1 MAKRSTPEINAS
13 SMADI
18 AFLLL
23 IFFLVTTTMDVD
35 TGIQRQLPPIPE
47 KDQKTDVEVNE
58 RNVYVVNVNSRGNI
72 QVNHSWM
79 DLDKLREDAKKFI
92 NCDRADDPTLPE
104 MEEITVEGIKGP
116 VKTSKGII
124 SLQNDR
130 GTTYG
135 RYIEVQKKVA
145 KKPKAS
151 AKKECPTKECECHP
165 CDCKPG
171 DCKPEECKCP
181 KKSVK
186 KTPKPKVTK
195 ARKAAPKKRTAAK
208 AKRAAPKRRRAPKKS
223 KK

>member
-47 KDQKTDVEVNE
+47 NKDQKTDVEVNK
-58 RNVYVVNVNSRGNI
+58 RNVYLVLVNSRGTI
-72 QVNHSWM
+72 SVNNHWVNS
-79 DLDKLREDAKKFI
+79 LDELREDAKKFI
-92 NCDRADDPTLPE
+92 NCDREDDPTLPE
-104 MEEITVEGIKGP
+104 MEDITVDGIKGT

-135 RYIEVQKKVA
+135 RYIEVQNALVA
-145 KKPKAS
+145 AYNEIRNEASRKYFGKPYDEL
-151 AKKECPTKECECHP
+151 KEEQQDAIRKIYPQRISEAE
-165 CDCKPG
+165 
-171 DCKPEECKCP
+171 P
-181 KKSVK
+181 KNYGGKN
-186 KTPKPKVTK
+186 
-195 ARKAAPKKRTAAK
+195 
-208 AKRAAPKRRRAPKKS
+208 
-223 KK
+223 

>member
-1 MAKRSTPEINAS
+1 MAKRATPEINAS

-47 KDQKTDVEVNE
+47 NKDQKTDVEVNK
-58 RNVYVVNVNSRGNI
+58 RNIYLVLVNSRGNI
-72 QVNHSWM
+72 SVNNKWM

-104 MEEITVEGIKGP
+104 MEEIVVDGIKTP

-124 SLQNDR
+124 SLKNDR

-135 RYIEVQKKVA
+135 RYIEVQNELVA
-145 KKPKAS
+145 AYNEIRNEASRKYFNKPYDELNDEQQEAIRKIYPQRISEA
-151 AKKECPTKECECHP
+151 E
-165 CDCKPG
+165 
-171 DCKPEECKCP
+171 P
-181 KKSVK
+181 KNYGGK
-186 KTPKPKVTK
+186 
-195 ARKAAPKKRTAAK
+195 
-208 AKRAAPKRRRAPKKS
+208 
-223 KK
+223 

>member
-1 MAKRSTPEINAS
+1 MAKRATPEINAS

-47 KDQKTDVEVNE
+47 NKDQKTDVEVNK
-58 RNVYVVNVNSRGNI
+58 RNIYLVLVNSRGNI
-72 QVNHSWM
+72 SVNQSWM
-79 DLDKLREDAKKFI
+79 DIDKLREDAKRFI

-104 MEEITVEGIKGP
+104 MEEITVAGLKGP

-135 RYIEVQKKVA
+135 RYIEVQNELVA
-145 KKPKAS
+145 AYNEVRNE
-151 AKKECPTKECECHP
+151 A
-165 CDCKPG
+165 
-171 DCKPEECKCP
+171 
-181 KKSVK
+181 
-186 KTPKPKVTK
+186 
-195 ARKAAPKKRTAAK
+195 ARKYFNKPYDELNDEQQEAIRKIYPQRISEAEPKNYGGK
-208 AKRAAPKRRRAPKKS
+208 
-223 KK
+223 

>member
-1 MAKRSTPEINAS
+1 MAKRATPEINAS

-47 KDQKTDVEVNE
+47 NKDQKTDVEVNK
-58 RNVYVVNVNSRGNI
+58 RNIYLVLVNSRGNI
-72 QVNHSWM
+72 SVNNKWM

-104 MEEITVEGIKGP
+104 MEEIVVEGIKTP

-135 RYIEVQKKVA
+135 RYIEVQNELVA
-145 KKPKAS
+145 AYNEIRNEASRKYFNKPYDELNDEQQEAIRKIYPQRISEA
-151 AKKECPTKECECHP
+151 E
-165 CDCKPG
+165 
-171 DCKPEECKCP
+171 P
-181 KKSVK
+181 KNYGGK
-186 KTPKPKVTK
+186 
-195 ARKAAPKKRTAAK
+195 
-208 AKRAAPKRRRAPKKS
+208 
-223 KK
+223 

>member
-1 MAKRSTPEINAS
+1 MAKRATPEINAS

-47 KDQKTDVEVNE
+47 NKDQKTDVEVNK
-58 RNVYVVNVNSRGNI
+58 RNIYLVLVNSRGNI
-72 QVNHSWM
+72 SVNQSWM
-79 DLDKLREDAKKFI
+79 DIDKLREDAKKFI

-130 GTTYG
+130 GPTYG
-135 RYIEVQKKVA
+135 RYIEVQNELVA
-145 KKPKAS
+145 AYNEIRNE
-151 AKKECPTKECECHP
+151 A
-165 CDCKPG
+165 
-171 DCKPEECKCP
+171 
-181 KKSVK
+181 
-186 KTPKPKVTK
+186 
-195 ARKAAPKKRTAAK
+195 ARKYFNKPYDELNDEQQEAIRKIYPQRISEAEPKNYGGK
-208 AKRAAPKRRRAPKKS
+208 
-223 KK
+223 

>member
-1 MAKRSTPEINAS
+1 MAKRATPEINAS

-47 KDQKTDVEVNE
+47 NKDQKTDVEVNK
-58 RNVYVVNVNSRGNI
+58 RNIYLVLVNSRGNI
-72 QVNHSWM
+72 SVNQSWM
-79 DLDKLREDAKKFI
+79 DIDKLREDAKKFI

-135 RYIEVQKKVA
+135 RYIEVQNELVA
-145 KKPKAS
+145 AYNEVRNE
-151 AKKECPTKECECHP
+151 A
-165 CDCKPG
+165 
-171 DCKPEECKCP
+171 
-181 KKSVK
+181 
-186 KTPKPKVTK
+186 
-195 ARKAAPKKRTAAK
+195 ARKYFNKPYDELNDEQQEAIRKIYPQRISEAEPKNYGGK
-208 AKRAAPKRRRAPKKS
+208 
-223 KK
+223 

>member
-58 RNVYVVNVNSRGNI
+58 RNVYVVLVNSRGNI
-72 QVNHSWM
+72 QVNHSWL
-79 DLDKLREDAKKFI
+79 DLSKLREDAKKFI

-135 RYIEVQKKVA
+135 RYIEVQNELVA
-145 KKPKAS
+145 AYNEIRNE
-151 AKKECPTKECECHP
+151 A
-165 CDCKPG
+165 
-171 DCKPEECKCP
+171 
-181 KKSVK
+181 
-186 KTPKPKVTK
+186 
-195 ARKAAPKKRTAAK
+195 ARKYFNKPYDELSEEQQEAIRKIYPQRISEAEPKNYGGK
-208 AKRAAPKRRRAPKKS
+208 
-223 KK
+223 

>member
-135 RYIEVQKKVA
+135 RYIEVQNELVA
-145 KKPKAS
+145 AYNEIRNE
-151 AKKECPTKECECHP
+151 A
-165 CDCKPG
+165 
-171 DCKPEECKCP
+171 
-181 KKSVK
+181 
-186 KTPKPKVTK
+186 
-195 ARKAAPKKRTAAK
+195 ARKYFNKPYDELNDEQQEAIRKIYPQRISEAEPKNYGGK
-208 AKRAAPKRRRAPKKS
+208 
-223 KK
+223 

>member
-1 MAKRSTPEINAS
+1 MAKRATPDINAS

-47 KDQKTDVEVNE
+47 NKDQKTDVEVNK
-58 RNVYVVNVNSRGNI
+58 RNIYLVLVNSRGNI
-72 QVNHSWM
+72 SVNQSWM
-79 DLDKLREDAKKFI
+79 DIDKLREDAKRFI

-135 RYIEVQKKVA
+135 RYIEVQNELVA
-145 KKPKAS
+145 AYNEVRNE
-151 AKKECPTKECECHP
+151 A
-165 CDCKPG
+165 
-171 DCKPEECKCP
+171 
-181 KKSVK
+181 
-186 KTPKPKVTK
+186 
-195 ARKAAPKKRTAAK
+195 ARKYFNKPYDELNDEQQEAIRKIYPQRISEAEPKNYGGK
-208 AKRAAPKRRRAPKKS
+208 
-223 KK
+223 

>member
-47 KDQKTDVEVNE
+47 NKDQKTDVEVNK
-58 RNVYVVNVNSRGNI
+58 RNIYLVLVNSRGNI
-72 QVNHSWM
+72 SVNQKWM
-79 DLDKLREDAKKFI
+79 DLDNLREDAKKFI

-104 MEEITVEGIKGP
+104 MEDITVDGIKGT

-135 RYIEVQKKVA
+135 RYIEVQNELVA
-145 KKPKAS
+145 AYNEIRNEASRKYFNKPYDELNDEQQEAIRKIYPQRISEA
-151 AKKECPTKECECHP
+151 E
-165 CDCKPG
+165 
-171 DCKPEECKCP
+171 P
-181 KKSVK
+181 KNYGGK
-186 KTPKPKVTK
+186 
-195 ARKAAPKKRTAAK
+195 
-208 AKRAAPKRRRAPKKS
+208 
-223 KK
+223 

>member
-47 KDQKTDVEVNE
+47 NKDQKTDVEVNK
-58 RNVYVVNVNSRGNI
+58 RNIYLVLVNSRGNI
-72 QVNHSWM
+72 SVNQKWM
-79 DLDKLREDAKKFI
+79 DLDNLREDAKKFI

-104 MEEITVEGIKGP
+104 MEDITVDGIKGT

-135 RYIEVQKKVA
+135 RYIEVQNELVA
-145 KKPKAS
+145 AYNEIRNE
-151 AKKECPTKECECHP
+151 A
-165 CDCKPG
+165 
-171 DCKPEECKCP
+171 
-181 KKSVK
+181 
-186 KTPKPKVTK
+186 
-195 ARKAAPKKRTAAK
+195 ARKYFNKPYDELSDEQQEAIRKIYPQRISEAEPKNYGGKN
-208 AKRAAPKRRRAPKKS
+208 
-223 KK
+223 

>member
-1 MAKRSTPEINAS
+1 MAKRATPEINAS

-135 RYIEVQKKVA
+135 RYIEVQNELVA
-145 KKPKAS
+145 AYNEIRNE
-151 AKKECPTKECECHP
+151 A
-165 CDCKPG
+165 
-171 DCKPEECKCP
+171 
-181 KKSVK
+181 
-186 KTPKPKVTK
+186 
-195 ARKAAPKKRTAAK
+195 ARKYFNKPYDELNDEQQEAIRKIYPQRISEAEPKNYGGK
-208 AKRAAPKRRRAPKKS
+208 
-223 KK
+223 

>member
-1 MAKRSTPEINAS
+1 MAKRATPEINAS

-47 KDQKTDVEVNE
+47 NKDQKTDVEVNK
-58 RNVYVVNVNSRGNI
+58 RNIYLVLVNSRGNI
-72 QVNHSWM
+72 SVNQSWM
-79 DLDKLREDAKKFI
+79 DIEKLREDAKKFI

-135 RYIEVQKKVA
+135 RYIEVQNELVA
-145 KKPKAS
+145 AYNEIRNE
-151 AKKECPTKECECHP
+151 A
-165 CDCKPG
+165 
-171 DCKPEECKCP
+171 
-181 KKSVK
+181 
-186 KTPKPKVTK
+186 
-195 ARKAAPKKRTAAK
+195 ARKYFNKPYDELNDEQQEAIRKIYPQRISEAEPKNYGGK
-208 AKRAAPKRRRAPKKS
+208 
-223 KK
+223 

>member
-1 MAKRSTPEINAS
+1 MAKRATPEINAS

-47 KDQKTDVEVNE
+47 NKDQKTDVEVNK
-58 RNVYVVNVNSRGNI
+58 RNIYLVLVNSRGNI
-72 QVNHSWM
+72 SVNQSWM
-79 DLDKLREDAKKFI
+79 DIDKLREDAKRFI

-135 RYIEVQKKVA
+135 RYIEVQNELVA
-145 KKPKAS
+145 AYNEVRNE
-151 AKKECPTKECECHP
+151 A
-165 CDCKPG
+165 
-171 DCKPEECKCP
+171 
-181 KKSVK
+181 
-186 KTPKPKVTK
+186 
-195 ARKAAPKKRTAAK
+195 ARKYFNKPYDELNDEQQEAVRKIYPQRISEAEPKNYGGK
-208 AKRAAPKRRRAPKKS
+208 
-223 KK
+223 

>member
-1 MAKRSTPEINAS
+1 MAKRATPEINAS

-47 KDQKTDVEVNE
+47 NKDQKTDVEVNK
-58 RNVYVVNVNSRGNI
+58 RNIYLVLVNSRGNI
-72 QVNHSWM
+72 SVNQSWM
-79 DLDKLREDAKKFI
+79 DIDKLREDAKRFI
-92 NCDRADDPTLPE
+92 NCDRVDDPTLPE

-135 RYIEVQKKVA
+135 RYIEVQNELVA
-145 KKPKAS
+145 AYNEIRNEASRKYFNKPYDELNDEQQEAIRKIYPQRISEA
-151 AKKECPTKECECHP
+151 E
-165 CDCKPG
+165 
-171 DCKPEECKCP
+171 P
-181 KKSVK
+181 KNYGGK
-186 KTPKPKVTK
+186 
-195 ARKAAPKKRTAAK
+195 
-208 AKRAAPKRRRAPKKS
+208 
-223 KK
+223 

>member
-1 MAKRSTPEINAS
+1 MAKRATPEINAS

-47 KDQKTDVEVNE
+47 NKDQKTDVEVNK
-58 RNVYVVNVNSRGNI
+58 RNIYLVLVNSRGNI
-72 QVNHSWM
+72 SVNQKWM

-104 MEEITVEGIKGP
+104 MEDITVDGIKGT

-135 RYIEVQKKVA
+135 RYIEVQNELVA
-145 KKPKAS
+145 AYNEIRNE
-151 AKKECPTKECECHP
+151 A
-165 CDCKPG
+165 
-171 DCKPEECKCP
+171 
-181 KKSVK
+181 
-186 KTPKPKVTK
+186 
-195 ARKAAPKKRTAAK
+195 ARKYFNKPYDELNDEQQEAIRKIYPQRISEAEPKNYGGK
-208 AKRAAPKRRRAPKKS
+208 
-223 KK
+223 

>member
-1 MAKRSTPEINAS
+1 MAKRATPEINAS

-47 KDQKTDVEVNE
+47 NKDQKTDVEVNK
-58 RNVYVVNVNSRGNI
+58 RNIYLVLVNSRGNI
-72 QVNHSWM
+72 SVNNKWM

-104 MEEITVEGIKGP
+104 MEEIVVDGIKTP

-135 RYIEVQKKVA
+135 RYIEVQNELVA
-145 KKPKAS
+145 AYNEIRNEASRKYFNKPYDELNDEQQEAIRKIYPQRISEA
-151 AKKECPTKECECHP
+151 E
-165 CDCKPG
+165 
-171 DCKPEECKCP
+171 P
-181 KKSVK
+181 KNYGGK
-186 KTPKPKVTK
+186 
-195 ARKAAPKKRTAAK
+195 
-208 AKRAAPKRRRAPKKS
+208 
-223 KK
+223 

>member
-1 MAKRSTPEINAS
+1 MAKRATPEINAS

-47 KDQKTDVEVNE
+47 NKDQKTDVEVNK
-58 RNVYVVNVNSRGNI
+58 RNIYLVLVNSRGNI
-72 QVNHSWM
+72 SVNQSWM
-79 DLDKLREDAKKFI
+79 DIDKLREDAKRFI

-135 RYIEVQKKVA
+135 RYIEVQNELVA
-145 KKPKAS
+145 AYNEVRNE
-151 AKKECPTKECECHP
+151 A
-165 CDCKPG
+165 
-171 DCKPEECKCP
+171 
-181 KKSVK
+181 
-186 KTPKPKVTK
+186 
-195 ARKAAPKKRTAAK
+195 ARKYFNKPYDELNDEQQEAIRKIYPQRISEAEPKNYGGK
-208 AKRAAPKRRRAPKKS
+208 
-223 KK
+223 

>member
-47 KDQKTDVEVNE
+47 NKDQKTDVEVNK
-58 RNVYVVNVNSRGNI
+58 RNVYLVLVNSRGNI
-72 QVNHSWM
+72 SVNQKWM
-79 DLDKLREDAKKFI
+79 DLDNLREDAKKFI
-92 NCDRADDPTLPE
+92 NCDREDDPTLPE
-104 MEEITVEGIKGP
+104 MEDITVDGIKGT

-135 RYIEVQKKVA
+135 RYIEVQNELVA
-145 KKPKAS
+145 AYNEIRNE
-151 AKKECPTKECECHP
+151 A
-165 CDCKPG
+165 
-171 DCKPEECKCP
+171 
-181 KKSVK
+181 
-186 KTPKPKVTK
+186 
-195 ARKAAPKKRTAAK
+195 
-208 AKRAAPKRRRAPKKS
+208 S
-223 KK
+223 KKYFNKSYDELSDEQQEAIRKIYPQRISEAEPKNYGGKD

>member
-47 KDQKTDVEVNE
+47 NKDKTEAEVNK
-58 RNVYVVNVNSRGNI
+58 RNIYLVLVNSRGTI
-72 QVNHSWM
+72 SVNNHWVNSVEE
-79 DLDKLREDAKKFI
+79 LREDAKKFI
-92 NCDRADDPTLPE
+92 NCDREDDPTLPE
-104 MEEITVEGIKGP
+104 LEEIEVDGIKGT

-135 RYIEVQKKVA
+135 RYIEVQNALVA
-145 KKPKAS
+145 AYNEVRNEASRKYFGKSYDDIDPEQQEAIRKIYPQRISEAEPKNYGG
-151 AKKECPTKECECHP
+151 KN
-165 CDCKPG
+165 
-171 DCKPEECKCP
+171 
-181 KKSVK
+181 
-186 KTPKPKVTK
+186 
-195 ARKAAPKKRTAAK
+195 
-208 AKRAAPKRRRAPKKS
+208 
-223 KK
+223 

>member
-47 KDQKTDVEVNE
+47 NKDQKTDAEVNK
-58 RNVYVVNVNSRGNI
+58 RNAYLVQVNSRGNI
-72 QVNHSWM
+72 VVNGEWVNNLE
-79 DLDKLREDAKKFI
+79 DLREDAKRFI
-92 NCDRADDPTLPE
+92 NCDRDDDPTLPE
-104 MEEITVEGIKGP
+104 MEEITVEGIKGT

-135 RYIEVQKKVA
+135 RYIEVQNELVA
-145 KKPKAS
+145 AYNEIRNE
-151 AKKECPTKECECHP
+151 A
-165 CDCKPG
+165 
-171 DCKPEECKCP
+171 
-181 KKSVK
+181 
-186 KTPKPKVTK
+186 
-195 ARKAAPKKRTAAK
+195 
-208 AKRAAPKRRRAPKKS
+208 S
-223 KK
+223 KKYFNKPYDELSDEQQGAIRKIYPQRISEAEPKNYGGKE

>member
-58 RNVYVVNVNSRGNI
+58 RNVYVVLVNSRGNI

-135 RYIEVQKKVA
+135 RYIEVQNELVA
-145 KKPKAS
+145 AYNEIRNE
-151 AKKECPTKECECHP
+151 A
-165 CDCKPG
+165 
-171 DCKPEECKCP
+171 
-181 KKSVK
+181 
-186 KTPKPKVTK
+186 
-195 ARKAAPKKRTAAK
+195 ARKYFNKPYDELNDEQQEAIRKIYPQRISEAEPKNYGGK
-208 AKRAAPKRRRAPKKS
+208 
-223 KK
+223 

>member
-1 MAKRSTPEINAS
+1 MAKRATPEINAS

-47 KDQKTDVEVNE
+47 NKDQKTDVEVNK
-58 RNVYVVNVNSRGNI
+58 RNIYLVLVNSRGNI
-72 QVNHSWM
+72 SVNQSWM
-79 DLDKLREDAKKFI
+79 DIDKLREDAKKFI

-135 RYIEVQKKVA
+135 RYIEVQNELVA
-145 KKPKAS
+145 AYNEIRNEASRKYFNKPYDELNDEQQEAIRKIYPQRISEA
-151 AKKECPTKECECHP
+151 E
-165 CDCKPG
+165 
-171 DCKPEECKCP
+171 P
-181 KKSVK
+181 KNYGGK
-186 KTPKPKVTK
+186 
-195 ARKAAPKKRTAAK
+195 
-208 AKRAAPKRRRAPKKS
+208 
-223 KK
+223 

>member
-47 KDQKTDVEVNE
+47 NKDQKTDVEVNK
-58 RNVYVVNVNSRGNI
+58 RNVYLVLVNSRGNI
-72 QVNHSWM
+72 SVNQKWM
-79 DLDKLREDAKKFI
+79 DLDNLREDAKKFI
-92 NCDRADDPTLPE
+92 NCDREDDPTLPE
-104 MEEITVEGIKGP
+104 MEDITVDGIKGT

-135 RYIEVQKKVA
+135 RYIEVQNELVA
-145 KKPKAS
+145 AYNEVRNE
-151 AKKECPTKECECHP
+151 A
-165 CDCKPG
+165 
-171 DCKPEECKCP
+171 
-181 KKSVK
+181 
-186 KTPKPKVTK
+186 
-195 ARKAAPKKRTAAK
+195 ARKYFNKPYDELNVDQQEAIRKIYPQRISEAEPKNYGGKD
-208 AKRAAPKRRRAPKKS
+208 
-223 KK
+223 